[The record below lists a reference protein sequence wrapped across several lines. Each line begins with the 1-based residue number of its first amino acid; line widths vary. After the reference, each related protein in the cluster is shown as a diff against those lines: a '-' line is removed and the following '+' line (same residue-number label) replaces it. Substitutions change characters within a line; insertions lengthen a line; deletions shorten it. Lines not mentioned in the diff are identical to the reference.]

1 MIDTTDVTGDGFS
14 SQPCTNHWYLLAKLF
29 DDSQVSH
36 ASLSGFEALTV
47 EILDLSKPLNSDLS
61 LRHRFSVHSTRGS
74 LPQTIESAAA
84 NAPEKMESEEWLGQA
99 TPPRRDGVIWS
110 NTLLAEFNVV
120 FLRMQTWKKSLVAKM
135 CAMGGCDLRGR
146 TRNNEVAKTCS
157 SPYSRQ
163 ICGLESKIENEKRR
177 KKQTYASLFGAIA
190 FGRRR
195 QQRSNVWNRSLL
207 GLELS

>member
-110 NTLLAEFNVV
+110 NTLLAEFNAV

-135 CAMGGCDLRGR
+135 CAMGGGMRFERPNERQRGSEDLL
-146 TRNNEVAKTCS
+146 V
-157 SPYSRQ
+157 
-163 ICGLESKIENEKRR
+163 
-177 KKQTYASLFGAIA
+177 SL
-190 FGRRR
+190 
-195 QQRSNVWNRSLL
+195 QPTNLRS
-207 GLELS
+207 